1 MLPHLK
7 KIYIRENFIY
17 IAWKSQ
23 AQKSSVTPQKHSQ
36 SDGMTRERVEIQQTP
51 QSQSMSKFNAS
62 QPKEKRH
69 SPRFDH
75 HFSR

>member
-23 AQKSSVTPQKHSQ
+23 AQKSSITPQKSTQ
-36 SDGMTRERVEIQQTP
+36 RDESDIERVEVPQTP

-69 SPRFDH
+69 SPRVDH
-75 HFSR
+75 GFSR